1 MSLRFFIDQCLP
13 NSITQILRE
22 ADHEVFVLRDYIPVE
37 SPDTAV
43 ISKAQEF
50 NSILVSLNGDFSDIV
65 TYPPEA
71 YQGIISIQLRN
82 HPEIIPQLMTRL
94 IEHLSLHNSREYYL
108 GKLLLVE
115 VYRIRIREG
124 A

>member
-1 MSLRFFIDQCLP
+1 MSLRFFIDQCVP
-13 NSITQILRE
+13 NSVAQILRE
-22 ADHEVFVLRDYIPVE
+22 ASHEVFVLGDYLPVE
-37 SPDTAV
+37 SPDINV
-43 ISKAQEF
+43 IAKAQEF

-65 TYPPEA
+65 AYPPKN

-94 IEHLSLHNSREYYL
+94 IEYLSLHNSSDHYQ

-115 VYRIRIREG
+115 VYRIRIRE
-124 A
+124 